1 MNQLL
6 LLLLTC
12 LSFAQC
18 IYAQGPGVTT
28 AAASQSSRSTTY
40 SSRST
45 TYSSAQPLV
54 IAPDPSVDLRR
65 LARIDTFVNDYIN
78 KGWINGVVTLVV
90 KDGHVVQYKGYGY
103 ADKEAGKPMRRD
115 DLFRIASQTKAI
127 ISVAAMQL
135 FEQGKF
141 YLDEPISDFLPAFKD
156 MKVLDKFNPA
166 DSSYT
171 TIPAKKPVT
180 FRHLLTHTAGLDYA
194 GIGTKEGRA
203 IYAKAGIP
211 SGLGEFDLDLKET
224 MSKLG
229 SLPLINQP
237 GEKWM
242 YSLSVDVLGALIEVI
257 SGKDLEDY
265 LVQNLFNPLGMNDT
279 RFNIPATKAGRLTK
293 VYTED
298 SVQHVIPWTKQRT
311 TIDPNYPL
319 VHKRYFSG
327 GAGLTS
333 TAWDYAIFLQA
344 LLNGG
349 SYNGARILAPRTVE
363 MMTSG
368 QLSFLFNDIDNF
380 GLGFEITSAHAAA
393 REVRGEGTFSWGGFF
408 GTTYWADPKNHV
420 IGLVMTQQTPN
431 SHGDFEH
438 RLEQVIYQSFTH

>member
-1 MNQLL
+1 MKKLL
-6 LLLLTC
+6 LPLLTLIT
-12 LSFAQC
+12 LSQFS
-18 IYAQGPGVTT
+18 YAQTPGETT
-28 AAASQSSRSTTY
+28 P
-40 SSRST
+40 
-45 TYSSAQPLV
+45 SALPSPRTFATQTLMIV
-54 IAPDPSVDLRR
+54 PDPSVDTRR
-65 LARIDTFVNDYIN
+65 LARIDTLIN
-78 KGWINGVVTLVV
+78 ESLNNGYINGVVTLVV
-90 KDGHVVQYKGYGY
+90 KNGHVVQYKGYGY
-103 ADKEAGKPMRRD
+103 ADREANRPMRRD

-171 TIPAKKPVT
+171 TVPAKTPIT
-180 FRHLLTHTAGLDYA
+180 FRHLLTHTAGIDYA

-211 SGLGEFDLDLKET
+211 SGLGEFDYDLRERMEALAK
-224 MSKLG
+224 
-229 SLPLINQP
+229 LPLINQP

-242 YSLSVDVLGALIEVI
+242 YSLSVDLLGCLIEVI
-257 SGKDLEDY
+257 SRKNLEDY

-279 RFNIPATKAGRLTK
+279 RFNIPAAKAGRLTK
-293 VYTED
+293 VYSED
-298 SVQHVIPWTKQRT
+298 SVHHIVPWTKERT

-319 VHKRYFSG
+319 AHKHYFSG

-333 TAWDYAIFLQA
+333 TAWDYAVFLQA

-368 QLSFLFNDIDNF
+368 QLSFLFNGFDNF
-380 GLGFEITSAHAAA
+380 GLGFEITSAHSAA

-420 IGLVMTQQTPN
+420 IGLIMTQQNPN

-438 RLEQVIYQSFTH
+438 RLEQVIYQSFTR

>member
-1 MNQLL
+1 MKKLL
-6 LLLLTC
+6 LVLLTI
-12 LSFAQC
+12 LSLTQFSCAQS
-18 IYAQGPGVTT
+18 PGATA
-28 AAASQSSRSTTY
+28 AAASQ
-40 SSRST
+40 
-45 TYSSAQPLV
+45 PLL
-54 IAPDPSVDLRR
+54 IAPDPTVDLRR
-65 LARIDTFVNDYIN
+65 LARIDTFVNDYVN

-90 KDGHVVQYKGYGY
+90 KNGHVVQYKGYGY
-103 ADKEAGKPMRRD
+103 ADKEARKPMRRD
-115 DLFRIASQTKAI
+115 DLFRIASQTKAV
-127 ISVAAMQL
+127 ISVGIMQL

-171 TIPAKKPVT
+171 TIPARTPIT
-180 FRHLLTHTAGLDYA
+180 FRHLLTHTSGLDYA

-211 SGLGEFDLDLKET
+211 SGLGVFDNDLRERMEALAK
-224 MSKLG
+224 
-229 SLPLINQP
+229 LPLINQP

-242 YSLSVDVLGALIEVI
+242 YSLSVDLLGCLVEVI
-257 SGKDLEDY
+257 SGKNLEDY
-265 LVQNLFNPLGMNDT
+265 LVQHLFNPLGMNDT
-279 RFNIPATKAGRLTK
+279 RFNIPAAKAGRLTK

-298 SVQHVIPWTKQRT
+298 SVHHIIPWTTERT

-319 VHKRYFSG
+319 ANKRYFSG

-333 TAWDYAIFLQA
+333 TAWDYAVLLQA

-349 SYNGARILAPRTVE
+349 SYNGARILSPRTVE

-368 QLSFLFNDIDNF
+368 QLSFLFNGFDNF
-380 GLGFEITSAHAAA
+380 GLGFEITSALSAA
-393 REVRGEGTFSWGGFF
+393 REVHGEGTFSWGGFF

-420 IGLVMTQQTPN
+420 IGLIMTQQNPN

-438 RLEQVIYQSFTH
+438 RLEQVIYQSFTR

>member
-1 MNQLL
+1 MKKLL
-6 LLLLTC
+6 LPLLTVFSLTQFSC
-12 LSFAQC
+12 AQS
-18 IYAQGPGVTT
+18 PGETAAPASPFLRTT
-28 AAASQSSRSTTY
+28 AAQT
-40 SSRST
+40 
-45 TYSSAQPLV
+45 LV
-54 IAPDPSVDLRR
+54 IAPDPSVDSRR
-65 LARIDTFVNDYIN
+65 LERIDVFVNDCID

-90 KDGHVVQYKGYGY
+90 KNGHVVQYKGYGY
-103 ADKEAGKPMRRD
+103 ADKEANKPMRRD

-127 ISVAAMQL
+127 VSVAAMQL
-135 FEQGKF
+135 FEQGRF
-141 YLDEPISDFLPAFKD
+141 YLDEPISDFIPAFKD

-171 TIPAKKPVT
+171 TVPAKKPIT
-180 FRHLLTHTAGLDYA
+180 FRHLLTHTSGLDYA

-211 SGLGEFDLDLKET
+211 SGLGVVENALRDRVDG
-224 MSKLG
+224 LG
-229 SLPLINQP
+229 KLPLINQP

-242 YSLSVDVLGALIEVI
+242 YSLSVDVLGCLIEVI
-257 SGKDLEDY
+257 SGKNLEDY
-265 LVQNLFNPLGMNDT
+265 LVQNLFSPLGMNDT
-279 RFNIPATKAGRLTK
+279 RFNIPAAKADRITK
-293 VYTED
+293 VYSED
-298 SVQHVIPWTKQRT
+298 SVHHIIPWTKERT

-319 VHKRYFSG
+319 AHKHYFSG

-333 TAWDYAIFLQA
+333 TAWDYAVFLQA

-349 SYNGARILAPRTVE
+349 SYNGAHILSPRTVE

-368 QLSFLFNDIDNF
+368 QLSFLFNGSDNF
-380 GLGFEITSAHAAA
+380 GLGFEITSAISAA

-420 IGLVMTQQTPN
+420 IGLIMTQQNPN

-438 RLEQVIYQSFTH
+438 RLEQIIYQSFMQ